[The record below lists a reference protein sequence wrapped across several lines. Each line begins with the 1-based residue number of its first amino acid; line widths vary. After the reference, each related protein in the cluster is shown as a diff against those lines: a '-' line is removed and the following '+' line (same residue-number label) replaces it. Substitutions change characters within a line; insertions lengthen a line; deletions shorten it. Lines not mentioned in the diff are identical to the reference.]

1 MAGSVS
7 AGNVCFASCIPG
19 IEMLIANGIN
29 VGLYNFPLCS
39 VPKAY
44 WGLYKKSISEYK
56 IRYAPICETC
66 RMKNLFGG
74 VFQSALSLAAQNFK
88 PFLRNYRNDKLLQF

>member
-1 MAGSVS
+1 
-7 AGNVCFASCIPG
+7 
-19 IEMLIANGIN
+19 MLIANGIN

-56 IRYAPICETC
+56 IR
-66 RMKNLFGG
+66 
-74 VFQSALSLAAQNFK
+74 
-88 PFLRNYRNDKLLQF
+88 